1 MSFMDKMKAKAEEW
15 DVQGKAEKLAA
26 EVDKVAHEAKD
37 KAATYADE
45 NRDKVASGLDKAGA
59 KIDERT
65 KGQYADKIVK
75 AKEQV
80 AKGVDKLAE
89 QRPGGPQGPN
99 ATSNTGTGTAAS
111 SSEWSSATDRPTAT
125 ADAYPQD
132 TSTPE
137 PYRPEPYRADPI
149 DPAAPIDEAG
159 PTETGT
165 GWPQDTPHQKPGGD
179 QH

>member
-1 MSFMDKMKAKAEEW
+1 MGFMDDVSRTVKAKAEEW

-26 EVDKVAHEAKD
+26 EVDKLAQEAKD

-45 NRDKVASGLDKAGA
+45 NRHKVAGGLDKAGA

-65 KGQYADKIVK
+65 KGQYSDKIVK

-89 QRPGGPQGPN
+89 QRPGGAHGPE
-99 ATSNTGTGTAAS
+99 ATGPAATGTAAGS
-111 SSEWSSATDRPTAT
+111 GSEWSTATDHTTGTTGTTPQ
-125 ADAYPQD
+125 DAY
-132 TSTPE
+132 THET
-137 PYRPEPYRADPI
+137 YTPEPYRADPI
-149 DPAAPIDEAG
+149 EPASSIDEEG

-165 GWPQDTPHQKPGGD
+165 GWPQDTPHR
-179 QH
+179 